1 MDLNQDFY
9 GSDPDFQPIRIRTQ
23 EKKFNPAKTRI
34 RNTDLFPTN
43 PFGTMQI
50 IEIIR
55 TLGRS
60 AVRSTCQ
67 HKGFFGNF
75 LAYQVI
81 FAFNFF

>member
-50 IEIIR
+50 IEIIS

-60 AVRSTCQ
+60 AVRLPCQ
-67 HKGFFGNF
+67 HKGFFDHF